1 MEGSKVVEKGILD
14 QNLDDQ
20 SIKNQWRWNWLDV
33 IVDGF
38 KLEDCVKKIDKPG
51 HAFCSYCNKQ
61 INYSSRGIIALKN
74 HVSTDLHRK
83 RRKEITTN
91 TLLPVEKYL
100 IFDEESCVQNLWV

>member
-51 HAFCSYCNKQ
+51 HAFCS
-61 INYSSRGIIALKN
+61 
-74 HVSTDLHRK
+74 
-83 RRKEITTN
+83 
-91 TLLPVEKYL
+91 
-100 IFDEESCVQNLWV
+100 